1 MKYLSCAWHAP
12 LILSLSLRRAWIEI
26 IIVSPFADALRCRSP
41 YGDRGL
47 KCRHGELRRPIAE
60 SLSLRR
66 AWIEIF
72 SRASSRAE
80 TCRSPYGERG
90 LKSRSIEIF
99 SQKVCRSPYGERG
112 LKFRQAAGE
121 GSHRESLSLRRAW
134 IEMATSSRAGVI
146 RSSRSPYG
154 ERGLKYRNYRNC
166 AGFPCRSPYGERG
179 LKLGVTVYAVVFG
192 VSLFLRRAWIEMSL
206 GSSYLTASLCRSPYG
221 ECGLK

>member
-1 MKYLSCAWHAP
+1 MAN
-12 LILSLSLRRAWIEI
+12 
-26 IIVSPFADALRCRSP
+26 FAGQLQSRSP
-41 YGDRGL
+41 YGERGL
-47 KCRHGELRRPIAE
+47 KYFVASRYGFSLV

-90 LKSRSIEIF
+90 LKFDGDLTELAGGAG
-99 SQKVCRSPYGERG
+99 RSPYGERG
-112 LKFRQAAGE
+112 LKFTAQGAYPV
-121 GSHRESLSLRRAW
+121 GSS
-134 IEMATSSRAGVI
+134 
-146 RSSRSPYG
+146 
-154 ERGLKYRNYRNC
+154 
-166 AGFPCRSPYGERG
+166 RSPYGERG

>member
-134 IEMATSSRAGVI
+134 IEISRFEQQTN
-146 RSSRSPYG
+146 S
-154 ERGLKYRNYRNC
+154 
-166 AGFPCRSPYGERG
+166 
-179 LKLGVTVYAVVFG
+179 AVVA
-192 VSLFLRRAWIEMSL
+192 L
-206 GSSYLTASLCRSPYG
+206 LTESVD
-221 ECGLK
+221 

>member
-1 MKYLSCAWHAP
+1 MTPKQR
-12 LILSLSLRRAWIEI
+12 ILAKM
-26 IIVSPFADALRCRSP
+26 P
-41 YGDRGL
+41 
-47 KCRHGELRRPIAE
+47 
-60 SLSLRR
+60 
-66 AWIEIF
+66 
-72 SRASSRAE
+72 
-80 TCRSPYGERG
+80 
-90 LKSRSIEIF
+90 
-99 SQKVCRSPYGERG
+99 
-112 LKFRQAAGE
+112 
-121 GSHRESLSLRRAW
+121 SLSLRRAW

-146 RSSRSPYG
+146 RSSRSPYGERGLKFDGDLTELAGGAGRSPYGERGLKFTAQGAYPVGSSRSPYG

>member
-112 LKFRQAAGE
+112 LKFDGDLTELAG
-121 GSHRESLSLRRAW
+121 G
-134 IEMATSSRAGVI
+134 AGRSPYGERGLKFTAQGAYPVG
-146 RSSRSPYG
+146 SSRSPYG

>member
-1 MKYLSCAWHAP
+1 ML
-12 LILSLSLRRAWIEI
+12 ETTN
-26 IIVSPFADALRCRSP
+26 
-41 YGDRGL
+41 
-47 KCRHGELRRPIAE
+47 
-60 SLSLRR
+60 
-66 AWIEIF
+66 
-72 SRASSRAE
+72 SR
-80 TCRSPYGERG
+80 RSPYGERG
-90 LKSRSIEIF
+90 LKCASRPHSPGTR
-99 SQKVCRSPYGERG
+99 SRSPYGERG
-112 LKFRQAAGE
+112 LKY
-121 GSHRESLSLRRAW
+121 REFPATPRSQWSLSLRRAW

-146 RSSRSPYG
+146 RSSRSPYGERGLKFDGDLTELAGGAGRSPYG

>member
-12 LILSLSLRRAWIEI
+12 LIL
-26 IIVSPFADALRCRSP
+26 
-41 YGDRGL
+41 
-47 KCRHGELRRPIAE
+47 

-90 LKSRSIEIF
+90 LKYRHPPGRDQRHESLSLRRAWIEIA
-99 SQKVCRSPYGERG
+99 SSSTRRIRYRPSRSPYGERG
-112 LKFRQAAGE
+112 LKFDGDLTELAG
-121 GSHRESLSLRRAW
+121 G
-134 IEMATSSRAGVI
+134 AG
-146 RSSRSPYG
+146 RSPYG
-154 ERGLKYRNYRNC
+154 ERGLKFTAQGAYPV
-166 AGFPCRSPYGERG
+166 GSSRSPYGERG

>member
-1 MKYLSCAWHAP
+1 MAN
-12 LILSLSLRRAWIEI
+12 
-26 IIVSPFADALRCRSP
+26 FAGQLQSRSP
-41 YGDRGL
+41 YGERGL
-47 KCRHGELRRPIAE
+47 KYFVASRYGFSLV

-112 LKFRQAAGE
+112 LKFDGDLTELAG
-121 GSHRESLSLRRAW
+121 G
-134 IEMATSSRAGVI
+134 AGRSPYGERGLKFTAQGAYPVG
-146 RSSRSPYG
+146 SSRSPYG